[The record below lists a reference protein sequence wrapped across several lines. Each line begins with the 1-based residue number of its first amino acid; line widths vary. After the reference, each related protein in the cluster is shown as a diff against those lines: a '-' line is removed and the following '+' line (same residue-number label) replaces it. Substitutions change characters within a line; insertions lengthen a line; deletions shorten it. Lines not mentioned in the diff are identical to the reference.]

1 MEVTSVRYR
10 SSHKQETREKI
21 LKAAG
26 QAFRNKGFGGV
37 GVDGLAEGARL
48 TSGAFYVHFS
58 SKLEAFREA
67 VRSGLE
73 ELRAAIETFKS
84 QRRERWLAEFASFYM
99 NDKRACD
106 LREGCALP
114 ALSAEVE
121 RVGGKARDLYEQK
134 LREVHAALAAGLP
147 GSETEQRDHAWVI
160 LALLSGGVTMAR
172 TVKDKSLSEE
182 IANAVRN
189 AVVR

>member
-1 MEVTSVRYR
+1 MRYR
-10 SSHKQETREKI
+10 STHKQETKDKI

-37 GVDGLAEGARL
+37 GVDGLAQGAHL

-73 ELRAAIETFKS
+73 DLREAIQTF
-84 QRRERWLAEFASFYM
+84 RGDRGPEWLAEFATFYM

-106 LREGCALP
+106 LKEGCALP

-121 RVGGKARDLYEQK
+121 RVGGKARDIYEEK
-134 LREVHAALAAGLP
+134 LREVHAALAAGLM
-147 GSETEQRDHAWVI
+147 GTEIEQRERAWAI

-172 TVKDKSLSEE
+172 TVKDNSLSEE
-182 IANAVRN
+182 IASAVRN
-189 AVVR
+189 AVIR

>member
-1 MEVTSVRYR
+1 MRYR
-10 SSHKQETREKI
+10 ASHKQETKEKI

-48 TSGAFYVHFS
+48 TSGAFYVHFR

-73 ELRAAIETFKS
+73 ELRAGIESF
-84 QRRERWLAEFASFYM
+84 QREHGANWLASFATFYM
-99 NDKRACD
+99 TEKRACD

-121 RVGGKARDLYEQK
+121 RVGGKARDVYEQK
-134 LREVHAALAAGLP
+134 LREVHASLAAGLP
-147 GSETEQRDHAWVI
+147 GSETEQRDRAWAI

-172 TVKDKSLSEE
+172 TVKGNSLSEE
-182 IANAVRN
+182 IADAVRN
-189 AVVR
+189 FVVR

>member
-1 MEVTSVRYR
+1 MRYR
-10 SSHKQETREKI
+10 SSHKQETKEKI

-26 QAFRNKGFGGV
+26 QAFRNKGFGGI

-48 TSGAFYVHFS
+48 TSGAFYVHFA

-73 ELRAAIETFKS
+73 ELRDAIEAFRK
-84 QRRERWLAEFASFYM
+84 ERGEKWLAEFASFYM

-106 LREGCALP
+106 LQEGCALP
-114 ALSAEVE
+114 TLSAEVE
-121 RVGGKARDLYEQK
+121 RVGGKARDVYEQK

-147 GSETEQRDHAWVI
+147 GSEIEQRDRAWVI
-160 LALLSGGVTMAR
+160 LAELSGGVTMAR
-172 TVKDKSLSEE
+172 TVKDHSLSQE

-189 AVVR
+189 AAVR